1 MSSRSPDVIVIGA
14 GIIGSSI
21 AWKLACAGLRVTL
34 LDSGQMG
41 GEASWAGAGMLA
53 PGGEVKA
60 RDVWSDLALES
71 LRLYPEYIAALE
83 AATGV
88 SIDYRR
94 CGAMELAFDEDEW
107 EILKNLAAAQHQMG
121 IASGALDDAEIRAR
135 VPSLERHVAG
145 ALFYP
150 GDAIVD
156 PRDVMRALRVACC
169 GLGVEIREGWRATA
183 VHAAAESVE
192 IEGEG
197 ETLHGGA
204 GVLAAGA
211 WSTEISISGLVQPA
225 LLPAAFPVRG
235 HLLGY
240 ALAPGSLDPILRRG
254 HTYVLQ
260 RAGGFTVAGTSSE
273 RVGFDRSV
281 DPAIVDD
288 IVARVSE
295 VMPSLRDKRYATAWV
310 GFRPAADSP
319 GPEIRQVP
327 GSRLWLAY
335 GHYRN
340 GILLAP
346 VTAGRIAGQIGA
358 HSTH

>member
-1 MSSRSPDVIVIGA
+1 MPSHFPDAIVIGA

-21 AWKLACAGLRVTL
+21 AWKLAGAGLRVTL
-34 LDSGQMG
+34 LDAGQMG

-60 RDVWSDLALES
+60 RDAWSDLALDS
-71 LRLYPEYIAALE
+71 LRMYPEYIAELE

-94 CGAMELAFDEDEW
+94 CGAVELAFDSEEW
-107 EILKNLAAAQHQMG
+107 EILKSLAAAQQQMG
-121 IASGALDDAEIRAR
+121 IPSTALDAAEIRAR
-135 VPSLERHVAG
+135 IPSLEREVAG

-150 GDAIVD
+150 EDAIVD

-169 GLGVEIREGWRATA
+169 ALGVEIREGWRATA
-183 VHAAAESVE
+183 VRAFPESVE
-192 IEGEG
+192 VEGQG

-225 LLPAAFPVRG
+225 QLPAAFPVRG

-240 ALAPGSLDPILRRG
+240 ALAPGSLDPIVRRG
-254 HTYVLQ
+254 HTYLLQ

-288 IVARVSE
+288 IVARVCE
-295 VMPSLRDKRYATAWV
+295 VMPSLRDKRYSTAWV

-319 GPEIRQVP
+319 SPEIRRMP
-327 GSRLWLAY
+327 ASRLWLAY

-346 VTAGRIAGQIGA
+346 VTAARIAGEILA
-358 HSTH
+358 NPTR